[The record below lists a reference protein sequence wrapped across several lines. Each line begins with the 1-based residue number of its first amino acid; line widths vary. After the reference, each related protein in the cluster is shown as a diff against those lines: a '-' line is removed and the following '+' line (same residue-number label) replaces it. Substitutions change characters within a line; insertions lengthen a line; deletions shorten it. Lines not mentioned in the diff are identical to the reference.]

1 MLKRFYH
8 LVALLALIN
17 LFTLVGLVGFLFA
30 TGRLNA
36 ERVEQMAIVLRGE
49 FPTEEQEEAPT
60 EVVVEPAPEPSRAEI
75 VRMEDERRLL
85 LHQLERSRRELDDR
99 YNLNQQMVFNV
110 AQALKDIE
118 QREARLREER
128 QAFEREHKTEGFAQV
143 LQVLKNTQ
151 PKKSVELLMREW
163 KPADVVEM
171 FLALD
176 TNTKADI
183 VNACKTPEEVAWV
196 RRILVQMNKNMEEA
210 ANGVD
215 GSERPVSMRR

>member
-17 LFTLVGLVGFLFA
+17 LFTLIGLVGFLFA

-49 FPTEEQEEAPT
+49 FPTSQPVASQP
-60 EVVVEPAPEPSRAEI
+60 VVATQPAPEPSRAEI
-75 VRMEDERRLL
+75 ARIEEERRLL

-110 AQALKDIE
+110 AQALKEIE
-118 QREARLREER
+118 RREARLREEK
-128 QAFEREHKTEGFAQV
+128 QAFDREHKSEGFTQV
-143 LQVLKNTQ
+143 LQVFKNTQ

-163 KPADVVEM
+163 KPADVVEL

-196 RRILVQMNKNMEEA
+196 RRILVQMKKNMEEA

-215 GSERPVSMRR
+215 GSERPVPTRP

>member
-17 LFTLVGLVGFLFA
+17 LFTLVGLVSFLFA

-36 ERVEQMAIVLRGE
+36 ERVEQMAVVLRGE
-49 FPTEEQEEAPT
+49 FPTSQPAETPT
-60 EVVVEPAPEPSRAEI
+60 ERVVEPAPEPSRVEI

-128 QAFEREHKTEGFAQV
+128 QTFEREHKTEGFTQVIQV
-143 LQVLKNTQ
+143 LRNTQ

-196 RRILVQMNKNMEEA
+196 RRILVQMKKNMEEA

-215 GSERPVSMRR
+215 GSERPVSMRP

>member
-17 LFTLVGLVGFLFA
+17 LFTLVGLVSFLFA

-36 ERVEQMAIVLRGE
+36 ERMDQMAIVLRGE
-49 FPTEEQEEAPT
+49 FPTDEPEKISP
-60 EVVVEPAPEPSRAEI
+60 EVVVEPAAEPSRTEI
-75 VRMEDERRLL
+75 ARVEDERRLL

-110 AQALKDIE
+110 AEALKDIE
-118 QREARLREER
+118 RREARLQEER
-128 QAFEREHKTEGFAQV
+128 QALEREYKSEGFTQI
-143 LQVLKNTQ
+143 LQILRNTN
-151 PKKSVELLMREW
+151 PKRSVELLMREW
-163 KPADVVEM
+163 KPADVVEI

-196 RRILVQMNKNMEEA
+196 RRILVQMNKNVEEA

-215 GSERPVSMRR
+215 DSERPEPMRP